1 MNVTDETSNN
11 IQIQLLIEQEHTK
24 QKEIEERIEQQRTE
38 QYRLRL
44 QIMEEHRK
52 NKEQIQKHGYLEY
65 DSNS

>member
-1 MNVTDETSNN
+1 MNVTDETNN
-11 IQIQLLIEQEHTK
+11 NTQVQLLIEQEHTK

>member
-1 MNVTDETSNN
+1 MNVTDETKNN
-11 IQIQLLIEQEHTK
+11 TQVQLLIEQEHTK